1 MAKKKHRSANV
12 ARKREKRNRNRKT
25 RQKQLA
31 IEKQRRIPYGKF
43 DKERLQAC
51 LLNSRALIE
60 EPELES
66 LYFDFDLMYTHVLES
81 VMDCESGFEPL
92 TPIDTEGEVL
102 DVVEKEPDS
111 DVVTAEPDAEESD
124 WNAPETLVEEARHR
138 FQTDVL
144 SQLITPEFVR
154 TLSRAL
160 AACENRLRRIGHRNR
175 AETANVARVFF
186 EVVPSH
192 LFVEHPLI
200 QSIGI
205 QTLEQLMER
214 PEPLDTEHSMVRL
227 ILSEVLEMGS
237 AKYEVVYEEEA
248 VANLLSNVDVV
259 EEDPAV
265 FQAELA
271 HADVAAPTSGLASD
285 ALIPVPETPPP
296 DLAIPI
302 PSPDSLPA
310 KALYKNFEGL
320 AIRDA
325 FDVWE
330 GSILQKE
337 TETQLDFFNVPQA
350 CYITVTEN
358 RLQLHTYSETELT
371 AAMAEIEEHC
381 QSGLMYLAKTIEEG
395 GQVDATE

>member
-43 DKERLQAC
+43 DKERLHTS
-51 LLNSRALIE
+51 LLNSLELLE
-60 EPELES
+60 EPELEG
-66 LYFDFDLMYTHVLES
+66 LYFDSNLMYTHVLES
-81 VMDCESGFEPL
+81 IENCEWDLESE
-92 TPIDTEGEVL
+92 TPIDTNVEVL
-102 DVVEKEPDS
+102 DVVEKEPA
-111 DVVTAEPDAEESD
+111 VVAEVPDFEEGDWDAQANLAEE
-124 WNAPETLVEEARHR
+124 VRQR

-160 AACENRLRRIGHRNR
+160 TACENRLRRIGHRNR
-175 AETANVARVFF
+175 AEIANVARVFF
-186 EVVPSH
+186 EVVPSD

-200 QSIGI
+200 QGIGI
-205 QTLEQLMER
+205 QTLEQLIKQ
-214 PEPLDTEHSMVRL
+214 PKLTDVKHSMVKF
-227 ILSEVLEMGS
+227 ILSEFLEMGR
-237 AKYEVVYEEEA
+237 AKYEVVYEEET
-248 VANLLSNVDVV
+248 VTNLFSNIDVL
-259 EEDPAV
+259 EEEPLV
-265 FQAELA
+265 LQEELT
-271 HADVAAPTSGLASD
+271 HTDVASPSPRLASD
-285 ALIPVPETPPP
+285 ALISVPETLPQ

-358 RLQLHTYSETELT
+358 RLQLHAYSETELT
-371 AAMAEIEEHC
+371 AAMTEIEEHC

-395 GQVDATE
+395 GQIDATE